1 MLRSLPTEEQL
12 AYRRATVY
20 RETSNFLAMGGGIIF
35 LAHGVD
41 VFHAGG
47 PNWPALAI
55 RTVWTALLLVQAYL
69 LRRGRHAELHAGA
82 AAIIIGSA
90 LLDLALLRVTGGSAS
105 PLLPFTFVLAM
116 TMPLMAFELLGVG
129 VAGSGLLLAG
139 TWVMLAVDHVPS
151 GVHLAFVNAGGGG
164 FAAGWLLARGLVRAR
179 RADETRHLELQQAF
193 RANEQVL
200 GELREAVASVKTL
213 RGLQPIC
220 AWCHRIRADSGY
232 WEKIEAYV
240 SAHSDATFS
249 HGMCPSCLAEK
260 YPEPEEQGP

>member
-1 MLRSLPTEEQL
+1 M
-12 AYRRATVY
+12 
-20 RETSNFLAMGGGIIF
+20 
-35 LAHGVD
+35 
-41 VFHAGG
+41 
-47 PNWPALAI
+47 
-55 RTVWTALLLVQAYL
+55 
-69 LRRGRHAELHAGA
+69 
-82 AAIIIGSA
+82 
-90 LLDLALLRVTGGSAS
+90 TGGSAS

-213 RGLQPIC
+213 RGLLPIC